1 MIWLVSSILFLFALL
16 GVIIAAYTLNDYRTV
31 QGRDLGVILLSSSVA
46 SFAYGMEI
54 LSPGL
59 NEKFTWV
66 VVRYVAL
73 SVFTLSNALFVFYF
87 THIPIP
93 LKSWPFLGLCL
104 LPGVGLFFQA
114 TYPLTHLMYD
124 RIWLDTSGPIPMIAK
139 TVGLLYWIFNI
150 YIMGLLVISIYLLLE
165 NMARESALIRR
176 QSRIIAAA
184 IILALGTHLMYL
196 GGVRLLGVLNPN
208 LFTYFPAAA
217 LILWGTKRYRLA
229 DLRPIARTRLL
240 EQLQDGILVVDR
252 AGSLIETNPAAENY
266 LEISGQDAI
275 GKTLKSVSSELA
287 GVLDHYSQKKISTM
301 IQFNSIPL
309 QVTISPLVVRRG
321 EDDGFL
327 IILRDISD
335 RLEAE
340 KLKEMEIKR
349 ESAWVERKNIARTLH
364 DSINQYLNS
373 LVLLAGT
380 ASQRLE
386 QAKYGQM
393 EPVIRNI
400 SISVRQASK
409 EMRALITELQ
419 LEAPSDRGFELV
431 KALTERVNLISAQVD
446 LHFHLNTPA
455 SLDLNSS
462 QQREIFYI
470 VLETLNNILQHAH
483 ANTVSIGLK
492 QIEGQ
497 FIAEICDDG
506 CGFDPGQLRDG
517 GMGLAN
523 IKERTRLLNGALSI
537 SSMPGSGTCIRLAL
551 QLTPAK
557 EETQ

>member
-1 MIWLVSSILFLFALL
+1 
-16 GVIIAAYTLNDYRTV
+16 
-31 QGRDLGVILLSSSVA
+31 
-46 SFAYGMEI
+46 
-54 LSPGL
+54 
-59 NEKFTWV
+59 
-66 VVRYVAL
+66 
-73 SVFTLSNALFVFYF
+73 
-87 THIPIP
+87 
-93 LKSWPFLGLCL
+93 
-104 LPGVGLFFQA
+104 
-114 TYPLTHLMYD
+114 MYD

-321 EDDGFL
+321 EDGGFL